1 MKTSATAMVLP
12 RAFQRDVLSPLAAGL
27 AAAAAASLPWS
38 TSATGILVALWLA
51 TSLPTI
57 DVAALRHEVLRPP
70 GGLPVLLAG
79 LAAAGL
85 LWSDLPLSERLS
97 GIEPFLRLLVIPVL
111 LAQFRNSGHGIWVAA
126 AFLASGTVLLATV
139 WIIFWLGLEFGH
151 GPGVPV
157 KDYIT
162 QSGVFTLCAFAL
174 IHVCI
179 ERWIEHRRVL
189 AIAAMALALLFV
201 SSIFYVST
209 SRTTLVVIPFLLLL
223 VALQRASWRALAGC
237 ILAGLVVLAVM
248 WATSSYVRMRVT
260 SVSDEIAE
268 SQVKETSSGERL
280 DFWRNSLRIMS
291 KAPILGHGTGTIT
304 QAFHRYADSKTSA
317 SATNPH
323 NQIFAV
329 GIQLGLVGI
338 AALLAMWVAH
348 LRLFLRPGLAAWI
361 GMIAVTQ
368 NIVGSLF
375 NSHLTDFT
383 QSWMY
388 IFAVGVF
395 GGAALREQGTAKPY
409 APNRGPAV
417 ASKLEC
423 VPRRDDADRL

>member
-12 RAFQRDVLSPLAAGL
+12 RAFRREVLSPLAAGL

-38 TSATGILVALWLA
+38 TSVTGILVALWLVA
-51 TSLPTI
+51 SLPTL
-57 DVAALRHEVLRPP
+57 DVTALRHEILRPP
-70 GGLPVLLAG
+70 GGLPVVLVG
-79 LAAAGL
+79 LAALGL
-85 LWSDLPLSERLS
+85 AWSDLPLSERLS
-97 GIEPFLRLLVIPVL
+97 GIEPFLRLLVIPML
-111 LAQFRNSGHGIWVAA
+111 LAQFRSSDYGIWVAA
-126 AFLASGTVLLATV
+126 AFLVSGTVLLVTV
-139 WIIFWLGLEFGH
+139 WTIFWLGLEFGH

-174 IHVCI
+174 IQVGI
-179 ERWIEHRRVL
+179 ERWTEHRRVL

-201 SSIFYVST
+201 ASIFYVST

-223 VALQRASWRALAGC
+223 VALQRASWRALARC
-237 ILAGLVVLAVM
+237 ALAGLVVLAIM
-248 WATSSYVRMRVT
+248 WTTSPYVRMRVT

-268 SQVKETSSGERL
+268 SKVKDTSSGERL

-304 QAFHRYADSKTSA
+304 AAFHRYADSQISA

-329 GIQLGLVGI
+329 GIQLGLVGV
-338 AALLAMWVAH
+338 AVLFAMWAVH
-348 LRLFLRPGLAAWI
+348 WRLFLRPGLAAWI

-383 QSWMY
+383 QSWIY

-395 GGAALREQGTAKPY
+395 GGTALRGQ
-409 APNRGPAV
+409 APTKSNH
-417 ASKLEC
+417 SM
-423 VPRRDDADRL
+423 